1 VPSTC
6 PNSGHRIVLG
16 MVDSSITIRRA
27 SGADLD
33 EIIAVGAAALGWKP
47 DEPNSELFRW
57 KHVDNPFGASPI
69 WLAEVDG
76 QIAGYRAFMRWELV
90 DASGRLWR
98 AVRAVDTAT
107 HPDFQR
113 RGIFSRLTM
122 HAVDEMRD
130 EGGDIVFNTPNTQ
143 SRPGY
148 LKMGW
153 IDVGRLPVA
162 IHPTSV
168 SSTLRLVGAR
178 TPAEKWSEVS
188 TTGVDAHEAL
198 VDPAL
203 TALVASQPGP
213 SGLGT
218 VLSPEFLRWRYRLE
232 PLRYRAWA
240 PDGVAD
246 GVVLFRVRRRGAARE
261 CAVGHVLAPGG
272 DASRARSLLRG
283 LSKAVDADYLLR
295 LGPPDV
301 RTGFVALMGQGPR
314 LTART
319 VTTDPP
325 TEIAD
330 WHFELGDIELF

>member
-1 VPSTC
+1 MPSTC

-27 SGADLD
+27 SDADLD

-47 DEPNSELFRW
+47 NEPNSELFRW

-69 WLAEVDG
+69 WLAEIDG

-122 HAVDEMRD
+122 HAVEEMRD

-162 IHPTSV
+162 IRPTSV
-168 SSTLRLVGAR
+168 SSTLAAGRSSNAGREVVRSVNDRGRCARGAGG
-178 TPAEKWSEVS
+178 P
-188 TTGVDAHEAL
+188 GAH
-198 VDPAL
+198 
-203 TALVASQPGP
+203 
-213 SGLGT
+213 GLGC
-218 VLSPEFLRWRYRLE
+218 E
-232 PLRYRAWA
+232 PAGAVRSRH
-240 PDGVAD
+240 
-246 GVVLFRVRRRGAARE
+246 GVVAGVPAMA
-261 CAVGHVLAPGG
+261 
-272 DASRARSLLRG
+272 
-283 LSKAVDADYLLR
+283 LSA
-295 LGPPDV
+295 
-301 RTGFVALMGQGPR
+301 
-314 LTART
+314 
-319 VTTDPP
+319 
-325 TEIAD
+325 
-330 WHFELGDIELF
+330 